1 MDYEHFILRWG
12 QQQECDMCQMCSVSC
27 HPQLLLQQQEILGR
41 APVDKGLD
49 VVHVELL
56 AVAVGEEGV
65 LVATSAPVHILQ
77 QPHRK

>member
-1 MDYEHFILRWG
+1 
-12 QQQECDMCQMCSVSC
+12 MCHTCSVSC
-27 HPQLLLQQQEILGR
+27 HPQLLLQEQEILGR

-65 LVATSAPVHILQ
+65 LVPTSAPIRILQ
-77 QPHRK
+77 QPRRK